1 MIIMEEICISGNAKN
16 VENIL
21 VLSQVEDLHQLDVEL
36 VEIMYGWGSQQEDLP
51 QVIGNVFI
59 AENILVVGKLMEK
72 VLDLQTVQHVLALVS
87 NMCGINCN

>member
-36 VEIMYGWGSQQEDLP
+36 VEIMYGWGVPAGRSSSSDWQC
-51 QVIGNVFI
+51 IHC
-59 AENILVVGKLMEK
+59 GKHPSSWETNGEGSRPSDSSTCPSTGFK
-72 VLDLQTVQHVLALVS
+72 HVWDQL
-87 NMCGINCN
+87 

>member
-1 MIIMEEICISGNAKN
+1 MEEICISGNAKN
-16 VENIL
+16 LEIIL
-21 VLSQVEDLHQLDVEL
+21 VLSQVKDLHQLDVEL

-59 AENILVVGKLMEK
+59 AENILVVGNLMEK

-87 NMCGINCN
+87 NMCGNNCN

>member
-1 MIIMEEICISGNAKN
+1 MEEICISGNAKN

-21 VLSQVEDLHQLDVEL
+21 VLSQVKDLHQLDVEL

-59 AENILVVGKLMEK
+59 AENILVVGNLMEK

-87 NMCGINCN
+87 NMCGNNCN

>member
-1 MIIMEEICISGNAKN
+1 MEEICISGNAKN
-16 VENIL
+16 VEIIL
-21 VLSQVEDLHQLDVEL
+21 VLSQVKDLHQLDGEL

-59 AENILVVGKLMEK
+59 AENILVVGNLMEK

-87 NMCGINCN
+87 NMCGNNCN

>member
-1 MIIMEEICISGNAKN
+1 MEEICISGNAKN
-16 VENIL
+16 VEIIL
-21 VLSQVEDLHQLDVEL
+21 VLSQVKDLHQLDVEL

-59 AENILVVGKLMEK
+59 AENILVVGNLMEK

-87 NMCGINCN
+87 NMCGNNCN

>member
-1 MIIMEEICISGNAKN
+1 MEEICISGNAKN

-59 AENILVVGKLMEK
+59 AENILVVGNLMEK

-87 NMCGINCN
+87 NMCGNNCN